1 MSLFGRSQDADPG
14 VASSVTP
21 GRSQQDSRGATPG
34 RAKQRTGDTSVAN
47 IGESILFKGELSG
60 KEDLV
65 LEGTVEGRVD
75 LPENQLTIGSNG
87 RANAE
92 LNAKTVVVV
101 GRVTGNIR
109 ASERI
114 EIQAT
119 GVVEGD
125 VSAPRLMVA
134 EGAVVNGSIE
144 MGASQRT
151 AQSQTPAAASPPPP
165 ERKAG

>member
-1 MSLFGRSQDADPG
+1 M
-14 VASSVTP
+14 
-21 GRSQQDSRGATPG
+21 
-34 RAKQRTGDTSVAN
+34 AN

-65 LEGTVEGRVD
+65 LDGTVEGRID
-75 LPENQLTIGSNG
+75 LMDYQLTIGASG
-87 RANAE
+87 RAHAE
-92 LNAKTVVVV
+92 LSAKTIVVV
-101 GRVTGNIR
+101 GRVTGNVR

-125 VSAPRLMVA
+125 VSAPCLVVA

-144 MGASQRT
+144 MGASKK
-151 AQSQTPAAASPPPP
+151 ASQPAVSVSASALPA

>member
-1 MSLFGRSQDADPG
+1 MGEI
-14 VASSVTP
+14 
-21 GRSQQDSRGATPG
+21 
-34 RAKQRTGDTSVAN
+34 SVAN

-75 LPENQLTIGSNG
+75 LPDNQLTIGANG
-87 RANAE
+87 RAHAE
-92 LNAKTVVVV
+92 LKAKTVVVV
-101 GRVTGNIR
+101 GRVNGNIE
-109 ASERI
+109 ASERC
-114 EIQAT
+114 EIRSS
-119 GVVEGD
+119 GIVEGD

-144 MGASQRT
+144 MGAAKKALQAT
-151 AQSQTPAAASPPPP
+151 APSSPPAV